1 MPVKVLLPQLGE
13 GVIEGTVNRWLKA
26 EGDTVEENEPLVEV
40 STDKVDTEIPAPA
53 SGVVLK
59 ILAPEGTVVPVGGV
73 LAWIGKPGEAIPA
86 GEAPTP
92 QAAMQGPEVPT
103 APVGGTPQAAPAPVA
118 SAAPEKTPTPAPASP
133 PPAPQA
139 APPQPRAAVHYRPG
153 RHPQLGFISPL
164 VAKLANEHG
173 VDLSQVRGTGQGGR
187 ITKEDVLAYLAQR
200 QAAPAPTPAPVPAPA
215 PAPAGEAAPATVTV
229 TPSGP
234 AGLKPKPVPTLPGDT
249 IQPLDRIRKSIA
261 EHMVYSK
268 YTAPHAL
275 TVFEADLSRVVA
287 HRQAHKEAFAQAGV
301 RLTFTPYFV
310 YAAAQALRA
319 FPIVNASWSDQG
331 IVLHRQVNI
340 GVAVSLG
347 DEGLIVPVVKHADEL
362 SLLGLARAVN
372 DLAHRARNHKLQ
384 PNDIAGSTFSIT
396 NHGITGSLFAFPVI
410 NQPNVAILGVGAI
423 KKRPV
428 VVTDEWGN
436 DSIAIR
442 PMVYLSLSFDHRL
455 IDGAVADQFVAKIV
469 EVLETWPLNR

>member
-26 EGDTVEENEPLVEV
+26 EGDAVEENEPLVEV

-53 SGVVLK
+53 NGVVLK
-59 ILAPEGTVVPVGGV
+59 ILAPEGAVVPVGGL
-73 LAWIGKPGEAIPA
+73 LAWIGESGEAIPEE
-86 GEAPTP
+86 EAPKP
-92 QAAMQGPEVPT
+92 QTAASPPEVQ
-103 APVGGTPQAAPAPVA
+103 AGTPQAGAV
-118 SAAPEKTPTPAPASP
+118 
-133 PPAPQA
+133 PQA
-139 APPQPRAAVHYRPG
+139 APVPSAPEAPAPAPEATPPRPRVEVHYQPG

-173 VDLSQVRGTGQGGR
+173 VDLSQVRGTGLGGR

-200 QAAPAPTPAPVPAPA
+200 QAAPAPAPA
-215 PAPAGEAAPATVTV
+215 APPAGEVAPAVVTV

-234 AGLKPKPVPTLPGDT
+234 AGLKARPVPTLPGDT
-249 IQPLDRIRKSIA
+249 IVPLDRIRKSIA

-268 YTAPHAL
+268 YTAPHVL

-287 HRQAHKEAFAQAGV
+287 HRKAHKEAFAQAGV

-310 YAAAQALRA
+310 YAAAQALQA
-319 FPIVNASWSDQG
+319 YPIVNASWSDQG
-331 IVLHRQVNI
+331 MVMHRQINI
-340 GVAVSLG
+340 GMAVSLG
-347 DEGLIVPVVKHADEL
+347 EEGLIVPVIKNADEL

-372 DLAHRARNHKLQ
+372 DLAERARNRKLQ
-384 PNDIAGSTFSIT
+384 PDDISGSTFSIT
-396 NHGITGSLFAFPVI
+396 NHGVTGSLFAFPII

-428 VVTDEWGN
+428 VVTDDWGN

-455 IDGAVADQFVAKIV
+455 IDGAVADMFVAKIV
-469 EVLETWPLNR
+469 EVLENWPIEG